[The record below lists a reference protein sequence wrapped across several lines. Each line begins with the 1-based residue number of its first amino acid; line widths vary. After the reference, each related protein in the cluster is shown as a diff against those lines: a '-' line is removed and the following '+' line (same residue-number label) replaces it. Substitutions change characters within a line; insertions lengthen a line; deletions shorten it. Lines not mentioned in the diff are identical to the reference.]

1 MALSTTVK
9 VHPVV
14 LFQIVDAYE
23 RRNADAH
30 RVIGTLLGT
39 VDKGVVEV
47 TNCFCVPHKEYEDQ
61 VEAELNYA
69 MDLYDLNRRV
79 NVQEAIV
86 GWWATGNEVTSHSSV
101 IHEYYARECNNPIHL
116 TLDTTLQGN
125 RMGIRAY
132 VNVPIGVPGGK
143 SGCMFTPVNVE
154 VTCYEPEV
162 VGVQLCQKTMTLGKK
177 TVEPMLDLAQ
187 VAEASQKLTGLL
199 DNVLAYVED
208 VLAGRTQPD
217 NAVGRALLDMVNS
230 VPKMTP
236 EEFENMFNSNI
247 KDLLMVI
254 TLSQLTSQTG
264 NSPDR
269 GYQAIL
275 HHKEEGRHLLRKK
288 GYSGVN

>member
-39 VDKGVVEV
+39 VEKGVIEV
-47 TNCFCVPHKEYEDQ
+47 TNCFSVPHKEYEDQ
-61 VEAELNYA
+61 VDAELNYA

-79 NVQEAIV
+79 NPQEAIV
-86 GWWATGNEVTSHSSV
+86 GWWATGNEVTSHSSL

-116 TLDTTLQGN
+116 TLDTTLQN
-125 RMGIRAY
+125 TRMGIRAY
-132 VNVPIGVPGGK
+132 LNVPIGVPGGN
-143 SGCMFTPVNVE
+143 SGCMFTPINVE
-154 VTCYEPEV
+154 VVCYEPEV
-162 VGVQLCQKTMTLGKK
+162 VGVQLCQKTMGSSSKK
-177 TVEPMLDLAQ
+177 VVEPMMDLSQ
-187 VAEASQKLTGLL
+187 VAEASQKLTSLL
-199 DNVLAYVED
+199 DQVLAYVED
-208 VLAGRTQPD
+208 VLANRTLPD

-236 EEFENMFNSNI
+236 DDFENMFNSNV

-254 TLSQLTSQTG
+254 TLAQLTKTQLQLNEKLT
-264 NSPDR
+264 
-269 GYQAIL
+269 
-275 HHKEEGRHLLRKK
+275 LLTTL
-288 GYSGVN
+288 

>member
-39 VDKGVVEV
+39 VDKGVVDV

-79 NVQEAIV
+79 NTQEAIV

-116 TLDTTLQGN
+116 TLDTTLQGT

-154 VTCYEPEV
+154 ITCYEPEV
-162 VGVQLCQKTMTLGKK
+162 VGVQLCQKTVTLSKK

-187 VAEASQKLTGLL
+187 VAEASQKLTSLL
-199 DNVLAYVED
+199 DSVLAYVED

-254 TLSQLTSQTG
+254 TLSQLVKTQLQLNEKLT
-264 NSPDR
+264 
-269 GYQAIL
+269 
-275 HHKEEGRHLLRKK
+275 LLTTL
-288 GYSGVN
+288 

>member
-1 MALSTTVK
+1 MALTTTVK

-30 RVIGTLLGT
+30 RVIGTLLGS
-39 VDKGVVEV
+39 VEKGVVEV

-79 NVQEAIV
+79 NTQETIV

-125 RMGIRAY
+125 HMGIRAY

-154 VTCYEPEV
+154 ITCYEPEV
-162 VGVQLCQKTMTLGKK
+162 VGVQLCQKTASSGK

-187 VAEASQKLTGLL
+187 VAEASHKLTALL

-208 VLAGRTQPD
+208 VLANRTQPD

-236 EEFENMFNSNI
+236 EEFENMFNSNV

-254 TLSQLTSQTG
+254 TLSQLVKTQLQLNEKLT
-264 NSPDR
+264 
-269 GYQAIL
+269 
-275 HHKEEGRHLLRKK
+275 LLTTL
-288 GYSGVN
+288 